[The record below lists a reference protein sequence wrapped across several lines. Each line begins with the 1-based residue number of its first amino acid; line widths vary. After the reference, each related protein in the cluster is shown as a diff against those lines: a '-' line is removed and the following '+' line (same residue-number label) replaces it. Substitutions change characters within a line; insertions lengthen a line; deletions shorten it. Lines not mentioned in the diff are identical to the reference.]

1 MSLPST
7 NCDPPESVSMRVE
20 VVDPPAYT
28 PPYDRSLC
36 AALATAGVEV
46 ELLTSPFAHG
56 EVPRAEGYRVR
67 ESFYRRSTRPG
78 SGPTGRRAR
87 RAFEHLGDMLRH
99 RRSAADVVHYQ
110 WLTVPGL
117 DAFLLSA
124 RRPRLLT
131 PHGWLRREGIG
142 ERAPA
147 GLRRLFDRMD
157 AIVALSEYGAER
169 IRDATQVPAERVRTI
184 PHGAFDYLTRIE
196 NPAPLPAELM
206 GQEGPVIL
214 AFGLV
219 RAYKG
224 TDLLIDALREV
235 PAARLW
241 IVGRPLDVDLAALR
255 RRAEPL
261 ADRVSFVPRF
271 VADREIPAI
280 FEHADIV
287 ALPYRD
293 AEQSGVLYTGLAFGK
308 PIVVSDAGGFPEVAA
323 QGAARL
329 VPAGDVDALA
339 ASIAGL
345 LADPAQR
352 SRLAAGAR
360 TAAAGPYSW
369 RAVAE
374 QHRDLYRELLGS

>member
-1 MSLPST
+1 
-7 NCDPPESVSMRVE
+7 MRVE

-36 AALATAGVEV
+36 AGLARAGAEV
-46 ELLTSPFAHG
+46 ELVTSPFAHG
-56 EVPRAEGYRVR
+56 EVPVAEGYRVR
-67 ESFYRRSTRPG
+67 ESFYRSARPG
-78 SGPTGRRAR
+78 AGTVGRRAR
-87 RAFEHLGDMLRH
+87 KAAQHLGDMLRY
-99 RRSAADVVHYQ
+99 RRAAGTADVVHYQ

-117 DAFLLSA
+117 DAFLLSG

-169 IRDATQVPAERVRTI
+169 IREAAWVDVERVRVI
-184 PHGAFDYLTRIE
+184 PHGAFDYLTRIGD
-196 NPAPLPAELM
+196 PAPLPAELRA
-206 GQEGPVIL
+206 GDDPVVL

-219 RAYKG
+219 RPYKG
-224 TDLLIDALREV
+224 VDLLIDALRELPEV
-235 PAARLW
+235 RLW
-241 IVGRPLDVDLAALR
+241 IVGRPLGVDLAELR
-255 RRAEPL
+255 RRAAPL
-261 ADRVSFVPRF
+261 GDRVSFVPRF

-280 FEHADIV
+280 FQRADVV

-293 AEQSGVLYTGLAFGK
+293 AEQSGVLYTALAFGK

-323 QGAARL
+323 HGAARM
-329 VPAGDVDALA
+329 VPAGEVEPLAGAL
-339 ASIAGL
+339 GRL
-345 LADPAQR
+345 LADPTER

-360 TAAAGPYSW
+360 AAAAGPYSW
-369 RAVAE
+369 DAVAE
-374 QHRDLYRELLGS
+374 RHLALYRALLEN

>member
-1 MSLPST
+1 
-7 NCDPPESVSMRVE
+7 MRVE

-36 AALATAGVEV
+36 AALARAGAEV
-46 ELLTSPFAHG
+46 ELVTSPFAHG
-56 EVPRAEGYRVR
+56 EVPVAQGYRVR
-67 ESFYRRSTRPG
+67 ESFYRRSARTG
-78 SGPTGRRAR
+78 AGTAGRRTRKAL
-87 RAFEHLGDMLRH
+87 EHLGDMLRH

-117 DAFLLSA
+117 DAMLLSG

-157 AIVALSEYGAER
+157 AIVALSEYGAQR
-169 IRDATQVPAERVRTI
+169 IREAADVPAQRVRTI

-196 NPAPLPAELM
+196 DPEPLPAELA
-206 GQEGPVIL
+206 GQEGPVVL

-219 RAYKG
+219 RPYKG

-241 IVGRPLDVDLAALR
+241 IVGRPLGVDLAALR

-280 FEHADIV
+280 FERADVV

-293 AEQSGVLYTGLAFGK
+293 AEQSGVLYTALAFGK

-323 QGAARL
+323 RGAARV
-329 VPAGDVDALA
+329 VPAGDLDALA
-339 ASIAGL
+339 AVLAEL
-345 LADPAQR
+345 FADPAQR

-369 RAVAE
+369 RTVAE
-374 QHRDLYRELLGS
+374 QHLELYRELLGS